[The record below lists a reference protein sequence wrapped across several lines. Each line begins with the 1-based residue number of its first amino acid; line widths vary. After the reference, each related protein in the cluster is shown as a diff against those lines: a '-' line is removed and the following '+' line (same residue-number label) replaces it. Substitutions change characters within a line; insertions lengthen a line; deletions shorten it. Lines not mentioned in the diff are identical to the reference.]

1 MKRSSKRRGRVK
13 YVDPVTGLT
22 EYRYVE
28 KVIYRYEDEEKAPI
42 VIEFLT
48 GETSAE
54 KMVEKYHICSVQTL
68 TFKIEVPL
76 FFESSLAASGTEA
89 ESGLKFADDKIPEDN
104 NEGML

>member
-1 MKRSSKRRGRVK
+1 MKRSSKRTDRVK
-13 YVDPVTGLT
+13 YVDPITGLT

-28 KVIYRYEDEEKAPI
+28 KVTYRYEDEEKVPI

-68 TFKIEVPL
+68 YACIHNFLLIRIVFLIEILHLCFKV
-76 FFESSLAASGTEA
+76 
-89 ESGLKFADDKIPEDN
+89 
-104 NEGML
+104 